1 MSDHIDLYDSDG
13 LRVGAFCV
21 RTGRAQIGDMF
32 LAVERTCRI
41 VHPVDEFG
49 DIGEVCSEC
58 GFGNMRDRFT
68 AQPFR
73 FCPRC
78 GARVVVEE

>member
-32 LAVERTCRI
+32 LAVERTCRADLTEGRGER
-41 VHPVDEFG
+41 HPWRTWE
-49 DIGEVCSEC
+49 CSAC
-58 GFGNMRDRFT
+58 GGTYEDVYGSYE
-68 AQPFR
+68 

-78 GARVVVEE
+78 GARVVDGE